1 VMRPEDHLQASI
13 CQFLDRA
20 LPTDAWYCSVPN
32 GSVLA
37 GTPAKR
43 AMQMNKL
50 KRTGLKVGAP
60 DLFVLFMGQF
70 LALEVKSPKGVV
82 SDNQKITA
90 TDIRLAGGAY
100 TIVRSVDDVEDE
112 LLAFGIPLRASC
124 KPV

>member
-1 VMRPEDHLQASI
+1 MRPEDQLQASI

-20 LPTDAWYCSVPN
+20 LPDDAWYCAIPN

-37 GTPAKR
+37 GAPAKR

-60 DLFVLFMGQF
+60 DLFVVYGGFFYAIELKAG
-70 LALEVKSPKGVV
+70 KGKQ
-82 SDNQKITA
+82 SDSQQSVAGEINH
-90 TDIRLAGGAY
+90 AGGY
-100 TIVRSVDDVEDE
+100 YSIVRSLEE
-112 LLAFGIPLRASC
+112 CEAFLLAMCVPLRASC

>member
-1 VMRPEDHLQASI
+1 MRPEDKLQASI

-20 LPTDAWYCSVPN
+20 LPSDAWHCAIPN

-60 DLFVLFMGQF
+60 DLFVVYRGQF
-70 LALEVKSPKGVV
+70 YALEVKSAKGVV
-82 SDNQKITA
+82 SDNQKIAA
-90 TDIRLAGGAY
+90 TDIRLSGGAY
-100 TIVRSVDDVEDE
+100 SIVKSVEDAETE
-112 LLAFGIPLRASC
+112 LLAWGIPLRASC